1 MSQGESDF
9 KSDESD
15 YEIEKDNEFSDG
27 DKYGDT
33 ESNVWDMVCLHN
45 GLMTFEHIYRNNA
58 RMDREAM
65 FGEDSPTRFNFDTLG
80 SQIAQIR
87 ADNERMGSEITL
99 IREQINRLLE
109 RFTAS
114 SSSSSEEE
122 VRPTSSSS
130 SEEEVSPT
138 SPSSS
143 EEVSATS
150 SSSFEEVSPTSSSSS
165 GEVSATS
172 SSSSSSSSSVT
183 FHLNGIHLDSYD
195 FGAVGEQD
203 GCQINEEAVTTS
215 SSSSSDS
222 DNKE

>member
-15 YEIEKDNEFSDG
+15 YEIEKDFSDG

-99 IREQINRLLE
+99 IREQINRGNPQE
-109 RFTAS
+109 VKRGDKAQAYKFSNRRARKIEIKSVVESEANGSGAS
-114 SSSSSEEE
+114 ETGDPESKEIQSSECCDPQMTRIE
-122 VRPTSSSS
+122 TGLNAAFS
-130 SEEEVSPT
+130 SEKTRET
-138 SPSSS
+138 QRD
-143 EEVSATS
+143 
-150 SSSFEEVSPTSSSSS
+150 F
-165 GEVSATS
+165 
-172 SSSSSSSSSVT
+172 
-183 FHLNGIHLDSYD
+183 NGIMFGQYGSYVSLFNKQHHRKDVVHLQNVAILD
-195 FGAVGEQD
+195 
-203 GCQINEEAVTTS
+203 
-215 SSSSSDS
+215 
-222 DNKE
+222 